1 MAQFS
6 DGLCGFPSIPHG
18 SDTFT
23 EVVDA
28 VLERSM
34 LERMGNF
41 ATARKLDEVTE
52 HRHLKILLLMICLD
66 IHIQ

>member
-1 MAQFS
+1 MVFVVFLQSFVE
-6 DGLCGFPSIPHG
+6 D
-18 SDTFT
+18 DTFT

-28 VLERSM
+28 VLEQSM

-52 HRHLKILLLMICLD
+52 HRHLKILLLMTCLD
-66 IHIQ
+66 IHI